1 MGALGT
7 GSYSSAQGVPGKVK
21 VISGLQEYSEKE
33 KTFKPLGIYQLSVSP
48 SAGSGSG
55 SGTSGM
61 EGEGG
66 GGMGGTHV
74 FAVLDTLRGG
84 EGKEYGRDVFA
95 WGANGTPRPLS
106 FTQSTP

>member
-48 SAGSGSG
+48 SAGASVGVG
-55 SGTSGM
+55 GG
-61 EGEGG
+61 EGE

-95 WGANGTPRPLS
+95 WGANGTSRS
-106 FTQSTP
+106 FSLT

>member
-33 KTFKPLGIYQLSVSP
+33 KTFKPLSIYQLSVSP
-48 SAGSGSG
+48 SAGASAGAAAG
-55 SGTSGM
+55 EG

-66 GGMGGTHV
+66 IGGTHA

-95 WGANGTPRPLS
+95 WGANGPSSSVSLT
-106 FTQSTP
+106 

>member
-33 KTFKPLGIYQLSVSP
+33 KTFKPLSIYQLSVSP
-48 SAGSGSG
+48 SAGAAAGEG
-55 SGTSGM
+55 

-66 GGMGGTHV
+66 IGGTHA

-95 WGANGTPRPLS
+95 WGANGPSSSVSLT
-106 FTQSTP
+106 

>member
-33 KTFKPLGIYQLSVSP
+33 KTFKPLSIYQLSVSP
-48 SAGSGSG
+48 SAGAAAG
-55 SGTSGM
+55 
-61 EGEGG
+61 EGEGEG
-66 GGMGGTHV
+66 AIGGTHA

-95 WGANGTPRPLS
+95 WGANGPSSSVSLT
-106 FTQSTP
+106 

>member
-33 KTFKPLGIYQLSVSP
+33 KTFKPLSIYQLSVSP
-48 SAGSGSG
+48 SAGVAAGEG
-55 SGTSGM
+55 

-66 GGMGGTHV
+66 IGGTHA

-95 WGANGTPRPLS
+95 WGANGPSSSVSLT
-106 FTQSTP
+106 